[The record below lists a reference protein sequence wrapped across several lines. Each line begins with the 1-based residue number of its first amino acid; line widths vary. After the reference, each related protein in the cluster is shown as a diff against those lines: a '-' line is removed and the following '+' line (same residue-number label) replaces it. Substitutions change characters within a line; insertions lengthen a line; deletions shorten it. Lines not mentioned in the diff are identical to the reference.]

1 MSKVKCKEYIDV
13 LQNFTKGKITLTEI
27 AQILIASGVSKQDD
41 VKKLAGSISNRIYN
55 DGYFSD
61 EEKHVLNNF
70 YKGNGSLSAVRQDRI
85 EIYYWNQLPE
95 ELRNPKIVSVW
106 FDKEIIENA
115 WGMSADHLC
124 IVPMVGDKMFNYWY
138 PIRSGDILII
148 DTSQN
153 HIMGNG
159 VYFATSQN
167 NTRFWVR
174 EMQVLINQD
183 IEIKGYSPS
192 GSTIKTFGRKQLE
205 DVDFRLIGK
214 VIKNVSFR
222 L

>member
-1 MSKVKCKEYIDV
+1 MKYSVVLER
-13 LQNFTKGKITLTEI
+13 LQNLINYTPNQSELCKIT
-27 AQILIASGVSKQDD
+27 GVKQSTMSVRSTRDSD
-41 VKKLAGSISNRIYN
+41 FS
-55 DGYFSD
+55 SD
-61 EEKHVLNNF
+61 EIVMLNKYYHINLF
-70 YKGNGSLSAVRQDRI
+70 INEDSLLEDITSASRPDRI
-85 EIYYWNQLPE
+85 EIFYWDQLPE
-95 ELRNPKIVSVW
+95 ELKNPKIVSCW
-106 FDKEIIENA
+106 FDKEIIENS
-115 WGMSADHLC
+115 WGMNANHLC
-124 IVPMVGDKMFNYWY
+124 IVPMIGDKMSNYWY
-138 PIRSGDILII
+138 PIRSGDILIV

-153 HIMGNG
+153 QIMGNG